1 MFIRLR
7 GKPHVVA
14 PTAAARRGW
23 VRDRERRLSGE
34 PGSAPPSG
42 ELSSAYAGVPRSASS
57 DSVFWP
63 WIWPLS
69 SGSRSD
75 ALPASLAILRALR
88 SSTVSSQCRLQ
99 YSNLKNALI

>member
-23 VRDRERRLSGE
+23 VRDRERHLSGDS
-34 PGSAPPSG
+34 SAPPSG
-42 ELSSAYAGVPRSASS
+42 ELSSAYAGVPSSASS

-75 ALPASLAILRALR
+75 ALPASLAILRAWR

-99 YSNLKNALI
+99 YIPT